1 VVADSC
7 RLTGV
12 NVDSHDDCLFCGIVA
27 GRVPSQMV
35 YEGDNVIAFRD
46 INPKAPFHALITPR
60 RHIATL
66 NDVVT
71 EDWQL
76 MGELVST
83 AAQIAA
89 REGFAESGYRTIFN
103 CNRDG
108 GQTVFHIH
116 MHLIGGGPLGGS
128 GF

>member
-1 VVADSC
+1 MDSP
-7 RLTGV
+7 
-12 NVDSHDDCLFCGIVA
+12 DDCLFCGILA
-27 GRVPSQMV
+27 GRVPSQIV

-46 INPKAPFHALITPR
+46 INPRAPFHVLIIPR

-66 NDVVT
+66 NDVVP

-83 AAQIAA
+83 AAVIAT
-89 REGFAESGYRTIFN
+89 REGFAESGYRTLFN
-103 CNRDG
+103 CNQDG

-116 MHLIGGGPLGGS
+116 MHLLGGAPLGGS